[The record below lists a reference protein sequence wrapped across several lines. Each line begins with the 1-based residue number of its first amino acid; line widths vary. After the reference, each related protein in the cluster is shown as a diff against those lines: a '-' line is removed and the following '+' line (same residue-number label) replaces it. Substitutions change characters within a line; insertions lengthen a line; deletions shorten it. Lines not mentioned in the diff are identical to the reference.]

1 MKKVVVINDRGMG
14 DCLISLMAVD
24 SVIELDN
31 DIEINYV
38 FSKQHIDLF
47 EHSIFNQRKNVHYH
61 QGNYRAVSDILDF
74 VKYLFKKKPDLVID
88 ISRTR
93 RIKKVMNTLNTLTFN
108 KFPFKSLQGK
118 PFDKS
123 QFDAL
128 SLSIHDLQVL
138 LERPIEKLTRTES
151 IGLCELS
158 EKPRIIVSMA
168 TSTKEH
174 QIDVALFVE
183 LVSLVTARFPDKT
196 ITYMYSGTK
205 LDLETKRRMEK
216 QLPDLDYV
224 QSELNKTPDY
234 FSDAMMFIGLDTG
247 IKHLAAY
254 MNVPTFSFIPV
265 KSYPYSHPYKAP
277 HKCLRMDSPQE
288 ESLREFSQW
297 LSTNFD

>member
-1 MKKVVVINDRGMG
+1 MG

-24 SVIELDN
+24 SVIELDS

-47 EHSIFNQRKNVHYH
+47 EHSVFNQRKNVNYH
-61 QGNYRAVSDILDF
+61 QGNYRAVRDIFGF
-74 VKYLFKKKPDLVID
+74 VKYLFKTKPGLVID

-138 LERPIEKLTRTES
+138 LERPIENLTRTES
-151 IGLCELS
+151 IDLSLLS
-158 EKPRIIVSMA
+158 EKRRIIVSMA

-174 QIDVALFVE
+174 QIDIELFTE
-183 LVSLVTARFPDKT
+183 LVNMVRGCFPDKV
-196 ITYMYSGTK
+196 ITYIYGKTR
-205 LDLETKRRMEK
+205 LDLETKHHIETR
-216 QLPDLDYV
+216 LSDIDYV
-224 QSELNKTPDY
+224 QSELHHVPDY
-234 FSDAMMFIGLDTG
+234 FSNAMMFIGLDTG

-297 LSTNFD
+297 LSSNFG